1 MRNRGEFRR
10 AEDKRVLLR
19 QTGRFSVPDGPG
31 ARVAVLMP
39 FVEGLVQDPRD
50 DYDSFERDAEAL
62 VDHLEAQGRHPVVR
76 MRATVADFADVMADP
91 TIPTVILRG
100 FGNLSAIS
108 TPIGSSG
115 CGSYTHLEWHH
126 LSRMAD
132 HLKLGQFVM
141 RCCGGMTRIFNP
153 PLGYGV
159 VSSHRSVLA
168 PLGLVISVV
177 GLEDPVND
185 LIRPITTTDE
195 LSRDDILEQF
205 PLQRLRHVPEF
216 VPDAVYVGARA
227 IHDRF
232 SDPYAGLP
240 KPQPLS

>member
-10 AEDKRVLLR
+10 AEDKRVRLR

-50 DYDSFERDAEAL
+50 DYDSFERDADAL
-62 VDHLEAQGRHPVVR
+62 VDHIEAQGRHAEVR

-91 TIPTVILRG
+91 TVPTVILRG

-108 TPIGSSG
+108 TPMVSDD

-126 LSRMAD
+126 LSQMAD

-159 VSSHRSVLA
+159 VSSHRNVLA
-168 PLGLVISVV
+168 PLGLAISVV

-205 PLQRLRHVPEF
+205 PLQRLRQVPEF

-227 IHDRF
+227 IHNRF
-232 SDPYAGLP
+232 SYPFDGLP
-240 KPQPLS
+240 KPQPLT